1 MEGTDYYYTG
11 SMQKHDMRYVTQN
24 ALIMFAF
31 LSVGGPSEWYTM
43 TPPFL
48 IIFAGWYPHASPP
61 HLQQQWST
69 SDLPPKQKLAS
80 HFSWT
85 LIPPKKC

>member
-31 LSVGGPSEWYTM
+31 LSVGGPSE
-43 TPPFL
+43 
-48 IIFAGWYPHASPP
+48 
-61 HLQQQWST
+61 
-69 SDLPPKQKLAS
+69 
-80 HFSWT
+80 
-85 LIPPKKC
+85 